1 MFYRLAFTFGLLVLP
16 LASAE
21 AAYQQK
27 YVLPAANGGASSS
40 SSSSQV
46 MMEKTQEVMD
56 ETTDSVVSPW
66 VEVEDTGIVMTRA
79 EFTAELV
86 RSLYTPEQIDH
97 CFGTIAPKLPATF
110 TLIFTDVTIHDDF
123 AKEICVA
130 MRDGIVRG
138 FGDGSF
144 APERTISFA
153 ESAKILSRAFALAP
167 YADADTKTVWY
178 GQHVRGLLV
187 RNAVP
192 LSIKRLNQGVTVGE
206 MREMLD
212 RLAHGITWRP
222 AQVESVIFPATRATA
237 LPKRAEAPTETS
249 STTSVDAMMGPASSS
264 QSSAAASV
272 MHSEESMPVSSK
284 GSFWDLF

>member
-1 MFYRLAFTFGLLVLP
+1 MFYRLAITFGLIVLP
-16 LASAE
+16 LSTAE
-21 AAYQQK
+21 AAYQEK
-27 YVLPAANGGASSS
+27 YVLPTANEEASSPS
-40 SSSSQV
+40 SNV
-46 MMEKTQEVMD
+46 PAATED
-56 ETTDSVVSPW
+56 TTGSVVSPW
-66 VEVEDTGIVMTRA
+66 VEVEDTGIIMTRA
-79 EFTAELV
+79 AFTAELI
-86 RSLYTPEQIDH
+86 RSLYTPEQIEH
-97 CFGTIAPKLPATF
+97 CFGSIAPKSPATF
-110 TLIFTDVTIHDDF
+110 TLIFTDVAIHDDY
-123 AKEICVA
+123 AKEICIA

-192 LSIKRLNQGVTVGE
+192 LSIQRLNQGVTVRE

-212 RLAHGITWRP
+212 RLSHGITWRP
-222 AQVESVIFPATRATA
+222 AQVESVIFPVTRATA
-237 LPKRAEAPTETS
+237 LPKRTETPTESS
-249 STTSVDAMMGPASSS
+249 STTSIDALMKPASSS
-264 QSSAAASV
+264 QSSATASV
-272 MHSEESMPVSSK
+272 TNSEASMPASSK